1 MSKFAKGKSWIEHRL
16 SGDVVV
22 DGAHYTANLM
32 ARKGTG
38 FQGFR
43 VTVVFIPHEGGP
55 AVEIEQPAAASTADV
70 HGASRELAEDPAG
83 LVALFRAAVAA
94 R

>member
-16 SGDVVV
+16 AGDVEV
-22 DGAHYTANLM
+22 GGSHYTANLV

-55 AVEIEQPAAASTADV
+55 AVEVEQPGAASTADV
-70 HGASRELAEDPAG
+70 HRASRELAEDPARLASLG
-83 LVALFRAAVAA
+83 REAVA

>member
-16 SGDVVV
+16 TGDVEV
-22 DGAHYTANLM
+22 DGAHYTANLV

-43 VTVVFIPHEGGP
+43 VTVVFIPHAGGP
-55 AVEIEQPAAASTADV
+55 AVEVEQPAAASTADV
-70 HGASRELAEDPAG
+70 HRASRELAEDPG
-83 LVALFRAAVAA
+83 RLVSLFHEAVAG
-94 R
+94 